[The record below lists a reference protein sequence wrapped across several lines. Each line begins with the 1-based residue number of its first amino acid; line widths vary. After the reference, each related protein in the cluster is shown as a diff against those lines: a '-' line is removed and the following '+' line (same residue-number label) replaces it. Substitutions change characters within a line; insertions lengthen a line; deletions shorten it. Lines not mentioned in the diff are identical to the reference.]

1 MTRPRAPT
9 AANFVPS
16 CQTVSGLPGNAV
28 FAKLHLSI
36 SSAMFKNYTGWV
48 CILWAM
54 AFSSDAIAQAG
65 ADTLIRNH
73 WELGVDVLSLFD
85 KNNVPAATIFARYN
99 YRQRL
104 AKGRAWRFRVGVDTE
119 RREFDA
125 IGKIYKDTWR
135 GYNLYLSIGHEWQ
148 FRSERSSWFVGGD
161 VVGQYYHLK
170 ARYLVFP
177 SPDTYEDVRVSE
189 MTTSI
194 LVITGWQYAITRQ
207 IAVSLES
214 ALSASYYYRRYN
226 GEAVLPHGGVSWE
239 NDKIIKTNIRP
250 FWVILLTY
258 KFNTSHAKI
267 KK

>member
-1 MTRPRAPT
+1 MAG
-9 AANFVPS
+9 NFVSS

-104 AKGRAWRFRVGVDTE
+104 AKGRAWRFRVGVDSEMRDYSDVT
-119 RREFDA
+119 RFFT
-125 IGKIYKDTWR
+125 DTWR
-135 GYNLYLSIGHEWQ
+135 GYGPYLSIGHEWQ
-148 FRSERSSWFVGGD
+148 FQFRSESYQWFVGGD
-161 VVGQYYHLK
+161 ISGQYSSLHSFTLLSI
-170 ARYLVFP
+170 ADSTVV
-177 SPDTYEDVRVSE
+177 DTRLRDITTRVSAIAGFKYS
-189 MTTSI
+189 MTKHLSVSI
-194 LVITGWQYAITRQ
+194 
-207 IAVSLES
+207 ES
-214 ALSASYYYRRYN
+214 AFN
-226 GEAVLPHGGVSWE
+226 
-239 NDKIIKTNIRP
+239 
-250 FWVILLTY
+250 LTY
-258 KFNTSHAKI
+258 KYMHFDQPESVFGQPPFGISYGTDKKFITDIQPFWTINLTYQFNIRHEKN
-267 KK
+267 KN